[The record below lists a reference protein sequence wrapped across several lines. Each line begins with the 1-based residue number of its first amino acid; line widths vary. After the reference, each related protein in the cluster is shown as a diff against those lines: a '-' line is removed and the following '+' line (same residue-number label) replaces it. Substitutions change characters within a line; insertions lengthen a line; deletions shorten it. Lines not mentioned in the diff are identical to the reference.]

1 MATNSRTTHYAL
13 RTMNRYHL
21 LFSLLLIFGSGWIWV
36 NRVPEDQV
44 ISRDTPRP
52 AVGYPAPEFRLKTLT
67 GENFALSDLRGTPVV
82 LNFWATWCGPCRNEL
97 PALQKAAITYAGK
110 VAIVGVDQAEA
121 ADVVQKYADEL
132 GLTFTIPLDA
142 SHDAANAYDVA
153 LMPTTYF
160 IDAQGII
167 RSVHLGE
174 MNSIT
179 LAENIAG
186 IR

>member
-1 MATNSRTTHYAL
+1 
-13 RTMNRYHL
+13 MNRYHL
-21 LFSLLLIFGSGWIWV
+21 LFSLLLIFGTGWVWS
-36 NRVPEDQV
+36 NRVPENVQYNK
-44 ISRDTPRP
+44 DTPRP
-52 AVGYPAPEFRLKTLT
+52 AVGYPAPEFRLKTLD
-67 GENFALSDLRGTPVV
+67 GENFALSELRGKPVV

-97 PALQKAAITYAGK
+97 PALQKAATRYEGE
-110 VAIVGVDQAEA
+110 VAFVGVDQAETA
-121 ADVVQKYADEL
+121 ETVQKYVDEL
-132 GLTFTIPLDA
+132 GLTFTIPLDT
-142 SHDAANAYDVA
+142 SHDAANAFDVT

-160 IDAQGII
+160 IDAQGTI